1 MTSYE
6 TVLIARPDIS
16 TQQVDQINEQVATLL
31 TENGGEI
38 KKTEYWGLRNLAYKI
53 KKNRKGHY
61 VLYNID
67 APAAALQ
74 EMERVMRLHDDV
86 LRYMSI
92 RVEEHEEGPS
102 IQMQSRGGGRDSGR
116 GRQGGR
122 PGGRDGGRPGGRDG
136 DRPARDGDRPPRGD
150 GDRPARDGDSAREGD
165 RS

>member
-1 MTSYE
+1 MTNYE
-6 TVLIARPDIS
+6 TVMIARPDIS
-16 TQQVDQINEQVATLL
+16 AQQVEQINEEMTALL

-38 KKTEYWGLRNLAYKI
+38 KKTEYWGLRNMAYRI

-61 VLYNID
+61 VLYNIT

-102 IQMQSRGGGRDSGR
+102 IQMQTRGGGRDGGR
-116 GRQGGR
+116 GGRPGGRDGGR

-136 DRPARDGDRPPRGD
+136 DRPRDGDRDGGRPPAERSEG
-150 GDRPARDGDSAREGD
+150 ARA
-165 RS
+165 

>member
-1 MTSYE
+1 MTNYE
-6 TVLIARPDIS
+6 TVMIARPDIS
-16 TQQVDQINEQVATLL
+16 AQQVEQINEEMTALL

-38 KKTEYWGLRNLAYKI
+38 KKTEYWGLRNLAYRI

-61 VLYNID
+61 VLYNVT

-102 IQMQSRGGGRDSGR
+102 IQMQSRGGRDGGR
-116 GRQGGR
+116 GGR
-122 PGGRDGGRPGGRDG
+122 RDGGRPGGRDG
-136 DRPARDGDRPPRGD
+136 DRPARDGG
-150 GDRPARDGDSAREGD
+150 RPAERSEGD
-165 RS
+165 KS